1 MKTPAQIA
9 PSALAPV
16 LAAAAAAAG
25 TVTNPPSKIEE
36 KMDTSKRPYK
46 SSPFRSSVTSSF

>member
-25 TVTNPPSKIEE
+25 TVANPPSKIEE